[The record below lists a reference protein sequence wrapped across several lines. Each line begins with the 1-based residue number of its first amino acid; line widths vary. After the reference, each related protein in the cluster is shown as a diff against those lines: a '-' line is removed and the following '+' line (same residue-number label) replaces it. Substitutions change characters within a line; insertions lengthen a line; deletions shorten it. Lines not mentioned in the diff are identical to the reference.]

1 MKYILLI
8 GIILSITSCKTT
20 PNQDADFGNIYMDSR
35 QIIIFPEHKNMND
48 DNPNSIFGQ
57 CEIMSCPQH
66 IEAKKLANKYYNQL
80 SNTSDKIAECA
91 LNITEENV
99 GQMMKKLDGLETKF
113 NKINTEL
120 INFLR

>member
-1 MKYILLI
+1 
-8 GIILSITSCKTT
+8 
-20 PNQDADFGNIYMDSR
+20 
-35 QIIIFPEHKNMND
+35 MNE

-99 GQMMKKLDGLETKF
+99 GQSMKKLDGLESKF
-113 NKINTEL
+113 IKINTEL
-120 INFLR
+120 INFLRASSGGGKQRDGKCNNCVDKQMADEYIRIWTS